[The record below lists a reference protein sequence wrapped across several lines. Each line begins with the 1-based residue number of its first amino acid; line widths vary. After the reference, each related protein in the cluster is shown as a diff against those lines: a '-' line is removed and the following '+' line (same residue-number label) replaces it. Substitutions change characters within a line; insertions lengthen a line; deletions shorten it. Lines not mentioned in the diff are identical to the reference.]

1 MNKCEPQFE
10 IYDDNN
16 ISHVIAGPDYGQ
28 IGDCILVWDL
38 ENSEEYKK
46 WFISALSN
54 RINLLPLTYYT

>member
-10 IYDDNN
+10 IYNDNN
-16 ISHVIAGPDYGQ
+16 INHVIAGPDYGQ
-28 IGDCILVWDL
+28 IGDCILIWDL

-54 RINLLPLTYYT
+54 RIN